1 MPSLASPGRNMQRTA
16 SANSA
21 DFRRTRAGGRGE
33 SRRPASARSVR
44 LSRRDRAPYARHH
57 LVLRLTIDK
66 SARPAY
72 SSTVTLAANPIV
84 DALDQAGYR
93 LTGPR
98 RAVADLI
105 TEHNGHFTASDLE
118 AAARSRRLGISRA
131 TLFRALDL
139 LTQLHVVERLDLPTG
154 EHAYVPCAPAHHH
167 HVICSRCG
175 RTSRVEDC
183 GLANVVA
190 EVARRSGYAIETH
203 RLEMF
208 GLCRHCQA
216 KTSPRN

>member
-1 MPSLASPGRNMQRTA
+1 MVNPS
-16 SANSA
+16 
-21 DFRRTRAGGRGE
+21 
-33 SRRPASARSVR
+33 
-44 LSRRDRAPYARHH
+44 
-57 LVLRLTIDK
+57 
-66 SARPAY
+66 
-72 SSTVTLAANPIV
+72 PIV
-84 DALDQAGYR
+84 DTLDLAGYR

-105 TEHNGHFTASDLE
+105 EEHGGHFTASELE
-118 AAARSRRLGISRA
+118 AAARDRRLGISRA

-139 LTQLHVVERLDLPTG
+139 FTELGIVERLDLPTG

-175 RTSRVEDC
+175 RTTEVQDS
-183 GLANVVA
+183 GVA
-190 EVARRSGYAIETH
+190 EAVAEIARRSGYRIDTH

-216 KTSPRN
+216 KTTPDA